1 MSYLPI
7 QRLSTRKSAS
17 SAKKLLLSC
26 LGCLLIGLTQ
36 QAYAVEPLSVSGN
49 KIYAGD
55 SIKSFSGNSLF
66 WSNNEWG
73 GEKFY
78 RADIV
83 KMLREDWN
91 ASIVRASMGIQ
102 EEGGYLDDPA
112 GNKAKVVTVVDAAIA
127 NDMYVIIDW
136 HSHHAEDNVAE
147 AVSFF
152 REMAQKYGDSPNVIY
167 EIYNE
172 PLQISWNNVI
182 KPYAETV
189 IAAIREF
196 DPDNLIV
203 VGTPSWSQ
211 DVDTASW
218 NPINGTN
225 IAYTLHFYAGTHGQY
240 LRDKALTAMNNGIAL
255 FVTEWG
261 TINADGDGNVNE
273 AETDIWVNFMK
284 EHDLSNANWALN
296 DKDEGASTYY
306 PDTMT
311 LTPSGKKVKSI
322 IENWPYQLDNSTPQ
336 NCTGVNVYP
345 NWTRKSWEG
354 GSYDH
359 SESGDYMVYQNKLYQ
374 ANWYTKSTPGSD
386 DSWRLTGLCTD

>member
-1 MSYLPI
+1 MSYLPT
-7 QRLSTRKSAS
+7 QRLSMKKRRFP
-17 SAKKLLLSC
+17 AKKLLLSC
-26 LGCLLIGLTQ
+26 LGCLFVGLSQ
-36 QAYAVEPLSVSGN
+36 QAWAVEPLSVSGN

-55 SIKSFSGNSLF
+55 TVKSFAGNSLF

-83 KMLREDWN
+83 KMLRDDWHS
-91 ASIVRASMGIQ
+91 SIVRASMGIQ
-102 EEGGYLDDPA
+102 EDGGYLDDPA
-112 GNKAKVVTVVDAAIA
+112 GNKAKVITVVDAAIE

-172 PLQISWNNVI
+172 PLQISWDHVI
-182 KPYAETV
+182 KPYAEKV

-211 DVDTASW
+211 DVDTASF

-261 TINADGDGNVNE
+261 TINADGDGGVNE
-273 AETDIWVNFMK
+273 AETNIWVNFMK

-296 DKDEGASTYY
+296 DKAEGASTYY
-306 PDTMT
+306 PDTMN

-322 IENWPYQLDNSTPQ
+322 IENWPYQLGNNTPQ
-336 NCTGVNVYP
+336 TCAGVNVYP
-345 NWTRKSWEG
+345 NWTRRAWENG
-354 GSYDH
+354 PYNH
-359 SESGDYMVYQNKLYQ
+359 SDSGDYMVYQNKLYQ
-374 ANWYTKSTPGSD
+374 ANWYTTSTPGSD
-386 DSWRLTGLCTD
+386 NSWTLTGACTN

>member
-1 MSYLPI
+1 MSYLPM
-7 QRLSTRKSAS
+7 QRLSMRKNNS

-26 LGCLLIGLTQ
+26 LGCLFIGLSQ

-55 SIKSFSGNSLF
+55 EIKSFSGNSLF

-83 KMLREDWN
+83 KMLREEWN
-91 ASIVRASMGIQ
+91 ASLVRASMGIQ
-102 EEGGYLDDPA
+102 EDGGYLDDPA
-112 GNKAKVVTVVDAAIA
+112 GNKAKVITVVDAAIA

-172 PLQISWNNVI
+172 PLQISWDSII

-196 DPDNLIV
+196 DPDNLII

-225 IAYTLHFYAGTHGQY
+225 IAYTLHFYAGTHGQF
-240 LRDKALTAMNNGIAL
+240 LRDKAITAMNNGIAL

-261 TINADGDGNVNE
+261 TINANGDGDVNE
-273 AETDIWVNFMK
+273 AETDVWVNFMK

-322 IENWPYQLDNSTPQ
+322 IANWPYKLENRTQKE
-336 NCTGVNVYP
+336 CTGVNVYP

-354 GSYDH
+354 GNYDH
-359 SESGDYMVYQNKLYQ
+359 SDNGDYMVYQDKLYQ

-386 DSWRLTGLCTD
+386 NSWSLTGICTD